1 MSGGQGLEW
10 GWGARNGS
18 NCLMDMGLLFG
29 VIKYL
34 GIELV
39 VAQHYECRCTIHFKI
54 ILCYVNFI
62 LIKKEESEANST
74 GAGI

>member
-1 MSGGQGLEW
+1 
-10 GWGARNGS
+10 
-18 NCLMDMGLLFG
+18 MDMGFLFG